1 LIVKEEQIG
10 VQVQEIHVHRVH
22 QRSEEF
28 QTLGS
33 QDESAFTSRDV
44 IFDENLMLQEKLEI
58 DKVQGGALD
67 SSSNSQV

>member
-1 LIVKEEQIG
+1 MM
-10 VQVQEIHVHRVH
+10 
-22 QRSEEF
+22 
-28 QTLGS
+28 
-33 QDESAFTSRDV
+33 SAFTSRDV